1 MISELWT
8 DACVLRRQF
17 RAGSATATPA
27 DSWSS
32 PSALLLTNTD
42 GTILTLFYRKLREKS
57 SKYRSVSAL
66 WWSPWLRD
74 MWSSAWLQPSSCLS
88 WMYFWE
94 KGTKKASS
102 WTRFRNISETP
113 STGLWGNYLSPKKYM
128 SSRNIFS
135 AKLVGK
141 TEEKMLQT
149 KVNFI
154 FR

>member
-94 KGTKKASS
+94 KGTNKASS
-102 WTRFRNISETP
+102 WTRFRNTSETP
-113 STGLWGNYLSPKKYM
+113 STGLWGKT
-128 SSRNIFS
+128 SRNKAFS
-135 AKLVGK
+135 LIIYFPAKPVGK
-141 TEEKMLQT
+141 TGEKMLLT
-149 KVNFI
+149 RVNFI
-154 FR
+154 SR